1 MYMLD
6 HSCNLSGTYF
16 YLVVVDPHVTAQ
28 NHLLLQA
35 RLPHFDT
42 ILKNHLGSRLKLPG
56 RFYTS
61 PLTPLIRNEGVGLML
76 FKI

>member
-1 MYMLD
+1 
-6 HSCNLSGTYF
+6 
-16 YLVVVDPHVTAQ
+16 VADPHVTVK
-28 NHLLLQA
+28 NHLLSQA
-35 RLPHFDT
+35 QLLYFDS

-61 PLTPLIRNEGVGLML
+61 QLTPLIRNEGVGLML

>member
-1 MYMLD
+1 
-6 HSCNLSGTYF
+6 
-16 YLVVVDPHVTAQ
+16 
-28 NHLLLQA
+28 
-35 RLPHFDT
+35 
-42 ILKNHLGSRLKLPG
+42 LPG